1 MRRNIRDIQQFKRDG
16 QRITMLTAYDAMSAL
31 AAEDAGAEIL
41 LVGDSLGMVIQGRD
55 STIPVTMEQVIYH
68 AEIVA
73 RVSQRPLVVGD
84 MPFMT
89 YAVSPERARANAA
102 RLMQESGVGAVKLEG
117 GRFMAPT
124 VRSIVKSG
132 IPVMGHLGL
141 TPQSVHQHGGFRIQ
155 GRSHSDARALIQAAD
170 ALQSAGAFGVVL
182 ELVPADVAALI
193 SQRLEIPT
201 FGIGAG
207 PDCDGEVQ
215 VFHDLLALLP
225 GKPHRHTRHFA
236 SLGQEM
242 RDALRDY
249 VSSVKAGTFP
259 TVAQSALLAPEIR
272 AALYEEFS
280 PGDEA
285 ARAV

>member
-1 MRRNIRDIQQFKRDG
+1 MRRSIRDIQQFKNVG
-16 QRITMLTAYDAMSAL
+16 QRIAMLTAYDAMSAI
-31 AAEDAGAEIL
+31 AAEEAGAEVL

-55 STIPVTMEQVIYH
+55 STIPVTLEQVIYH
-68 AEIVA
+68 AEIVT

-89 YAVSPERARANAA
+89 YAVSAEYARANAA

-124 VRSIVKSG
+124 VRTIVKSG

-141 TPQSVHQHGGFRIQ
+141 TPQSVHQHGGFRVQ
-155 GRSHSDARALIQAAD
+155 GKSLADARALVQAAD
-170 ALQSAGAFGVVL
+170 ALQSAGAFAIVL

-193 SQRLEIPT
+193 SKRLEIPT

-215 VFHDLLALLP
+215 VIHDLLALLP
-225 GKPHRHTRHFA
+225 GKPHRHTRRFA
-236 SLGQEM
+236 NLNGEMKNALWRYVQEVKHGEFPKPSQSSSL
-242 RDALRDY
+242 
-249 VSSVKAGTFP
+249 
-259 TVAQSALLAPEIR
+259 PEDVR
-272 AALYEEFS
+272 AALYDEFS
-280 PGDEA
+280 PD
-285 ARAV
+285 R